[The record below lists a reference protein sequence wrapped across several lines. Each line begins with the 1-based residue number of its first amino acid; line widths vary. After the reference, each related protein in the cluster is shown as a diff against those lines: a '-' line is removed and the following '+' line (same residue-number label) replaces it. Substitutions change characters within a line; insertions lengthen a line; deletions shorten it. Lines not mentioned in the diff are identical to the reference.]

1 VESVYSG
8 DRLYA
13 AEFES
18 AKNVLHSALG
28 GLRSRRMG
36 DAQPD
41 HLDANRTTSLALL
54 SGSNILITG
63 DLNGLIHIWSLD
75 NWQELA
81 TLSAHRQYISGLAFS
96 PDGSSLL
103 SISTDGTIHLWG
115 LPWWCAFF
123 AHINSFLVWPIY
135 AIQERWKL
143 NARLAILFVI
153 LLFFGCKSPIIEF
166 FKLT

>member
-1 VESVYSG
+1 VSQLFLPSSSRAVTSDGIYLLSSSNFQRTQGREVIWWQVDNPKKILGWVESVYPG

-18 AKNVLHSALG
+18 AKNVLHAALG

-36 DAQPD
+36 DGLPD
-41 HLDANRTTSLALL
+41 HLDTNRITSLALL
-54 SGSNILITG
+54 SGSNILTTG
-63 DLNGLIHIWSLD
+63 DLNGVIHIWSLD

-103 SISTDGTIHLWG
+103 SSSSDGTIHLWG
-115 LPWWCAFF
+115 L
-123 AHINSFLVWPIY
+123 S
-135 AIQERWKL
+135 
-143 NARLAILFVI
+143 
-153 LLFFGCKSPIIEF
+153 
-166 FKLT
+166 